1 MAFSV
6 NAQQNTAEAA
16 NDEIIL
22 RVEVEGGSSLDLK
35 AADLAKLP
43 RGKLTVTGQDLNA
56 EFEGVNL
63 RDVLK
68 LAGAKIG
75 NNQLRGK
82 EMANFLLVEAADGY
96 KAVFALAELDEEFNS
111 KGIMLVD
118 RRDGKPLS
126 GNEGRLRIVVPGE
139 KKHARWVRQVIT
151 LKVKKA
157 Q

>member
-22 RVEVEGGSSLDLK
+22 RVEVEGGSSLNLK
-35 AADLAKLP
+35 AADIAKLP
-43 RGKLTVTGQDLNA
+43 RGKTVISGQELNA

-82 EMANFLLVEAADGY
+82 ELASYLLVEAADGY
-96 KAVFALAELDEEFNS
+96 KVVFALAELDDEFAGR
-111 KGIMLVD
+111 GIMLVD

-126 GNEGRLRIVVPGE
+126 GDEGRLRLIVPGE
-139 KKHARWVRQVIT
+139 KRHSRWVRQVVA